1 MASPNEGDKALFAPK
16 PQADL
21 FDTALLNSFRLPD
34 NLEMIRAGNFQKPLF
49 EKEHMVP
56 GVTNHMTVD
65 VTNGNGTVDK
75 REYDVYV
82 PVGYDGKKP
91 LPVLFVLHGVSGGD
105 GKGLMEKE
113 TGMNGLA
120 DSRQKEGNGFM
131 VVYPVAKVRDVD
143 YMGEAG
149 KGKLQDW
156 NSPGA
161 GLTETLPGYD
171 DVDYFKGMIS
181 AIERNGSVA
190 VDKDKMYLA
199 GFSSGGEFSRHL
211 KGSIPHTFAGIASV
225 HGTTLG
231 TEAHAQSGDYAAD
244 ISILSSH
251 DDMLPAAGG
260 RGLMTLPFSRVAGS
274 EPTKQVSRDAEE
286 NDCSGLPTVTHEGKF
301 VVTEYKASQCN
312 GYPVKEFF
320 LDGDWRAGKAGGI
333 IGRSTFGPAQHAWDG
348 TGEGGWPILGEKNR
362 SVETSQLVVDEL
374 FKYSRNQKTQSFQS
388 KLFFEKK
395 F

>member
-1 MASPNEGDKALFAPK
+1 M
-16 PQADL
+16 
-21 FDTALLNSFRLPD
+21 
-34 NLEMIRAGNFQKPLF
+34 
-49 EKEHMVP
+49 
-56 GVTNHMTVD
+56 
-65 VTNGNGTVDK
+65 
-75 REYDVYV
+75 
-82 PVGYDGKKP
+82 
-91 LPVLFVLHGVSGGD
+91 
-105 GKGLMEKE
+105 
-113 TGMNGLA
+113 
-120 DSRQKEGNGFM
+120 
-131 VVYPVAKVRDVD
+131 
-143 YMGEAG
+143 
-149 KGKLQDW
+149 
-156 NSPGA
+156 
-161 GLTETLPGYD
+161 
-171 DVDYFKGMIS
+171 
-181 AIERNGSVA
+181 
-190 VDKDKMYLA
+190 
-199 GFSSGGEFSRHL
+199 
-211 KGSIPHTFAGIASV
+211 

-274 EPTKQVSRDAEE
+274 EPTKQVSRAAEE